1 MGTIDELFVDI
12 DQLMDQLF
20 RRLDPLQPAY
30 STWQPKVDV
39 YELPD
44 RIVVIA
50 ELGGVRREDLRLSM
64 LGNELVIAGIRHSP
78 SPDKT
83 ISVHQLEI
91 ECGRFMRRLR
101 LSRPVARRHMH
112 ATFVDGILTINI
124 LRG

>member
-1 MGTIDELFVDI
+1 MSTIDELFVDI

-30 STWQPKVDV
+30 CTWQPKVDV

-78 SPDKT
+78 SPNRT
-83 ISVHQLEI
+83 IAVHQLEI

-101 LSRPVARRHMH
+101 LSRPVACRHVH
-112 ATFVDGILTINI
+112 AVFTDGFLTIEI

>member
-20 RRLDPLQPAY
+20 RRLDPIQPAY

-39 YELPD
+39 YELAD
-44 RIVVIA
+44 RVVVVA

-64 LGNELVIAGIRHSP
+64 LGNELVIAGIRRTP
-78 SPDKT
+78 SPDET
-83 ISVHQLEI
+83 IAVHQLEI

-101 LSRPVARRHMH
+101 LSRPVARQHVH
-112 ATFVDGILTINI
+112 AVFADGLLTIEM

>member
-1 MGTIDELFVDI
+1 MSSIDELFVDI
-12 DQLMDQLF
+12 DQLMDHLF

-44 RIVVIA
+44 RVVVIA
-50 ELGGVRREDLRLSM
+50 ELGGVRRKELRLSI

-78 SPDKT
+78 SPDST
-83 ISVHQLEI
+83 IAVHQLEI

-101 LSRPVARRHMH
+101 LSRPVARQHVH
-112 ATFVDGILTINI
+112 AAFVDGILTIEI
-124 LRG
+124 QRG